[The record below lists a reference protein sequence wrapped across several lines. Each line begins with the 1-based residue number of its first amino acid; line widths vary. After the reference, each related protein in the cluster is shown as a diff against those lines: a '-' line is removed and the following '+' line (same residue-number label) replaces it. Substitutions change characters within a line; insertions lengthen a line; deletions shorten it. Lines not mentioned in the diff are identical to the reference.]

1 MKVRLNLAT
10 APLENHRR
18 FLLGAA
24 LGGGAALALFLLLS
38 MQAYR
43 NWRSSSELRAETA
56 RLQGEM
62 MKFREE
68 RRLLEDFFST
78 PDARRIRDRADF
90 LNGLIQQRSFPWTKI
105 FENLEEKLPAG
116 VRVVSISPRMDKGR
130 VEVKLVVGAN
140 SDENKI
146 KFLEALEQSEEFS
159 RVQVVSENR
168 PLRTDA
174 DALLLEVVAW
184 YKTVLPPAGVPA
196 AGPATAAAARRGG
209 GN

>member
-10 APLENHRR
+10 APLENQRR
-18 FLLGAA
+18 FVLGA
-24 LGGGAALALFLLLS
+24 LFGGGLALALLVLLS

-43 NWRSSSELRAETA
+43 NWRSSSEMRAETA
-56 RLQGEM
+56 QLLADLSR
-62 MKFREE
+62 FRDE
-68 RRLLEDFFST
+68 RRMLEDFFNT

-116 VRVVSISPRMDKGR
+116 VRVVNISPKMEKGR
-130 VEVKLVVGAN
+130 VEVKLTVGAN

-146 KFLEALEQSEEFS
+146 RFLKALEDSAEFS

-168 PLRTDA
+168 PLRSDG
-174 DALLLEVVAW
+174 DQLLLEVVAW
-184 YKTVLPPAGVPA
+184 YKMVLPPDPGLAGSSDTA
-196 AGPATAAAARRGG
+196 RAGRGG
-209 GN
+209 AN

>member
-18 FLLGAA
+18 FLLGAS
-24 LGGGAALALFLLLS
+24 LGGGLALVLLLVLS
-38 MQAYR
+38 VQAYR

-56 RLQGEM
+56 RLQSELV
-62 MKFREE
+62 KFREE
-68 RRLLEDFFST
+68 RRLLEDFFNT

-116 VRVVSISPRMDKGR
+116 VRVVSISPKMDQGR
-130 VEVKLVVGAN
+130 VEVKLAVGAR

-146 KFLEALEQSEEFS
+146 RFLEALEQSEEFS

-168 PLRTDA
+168 PLRTEEDA
-174 DALLLEVVAW
+174 VLLEVVAW
-184 YKTVLPPAGVPA
+184 YKTVLPPAS
-196 AGPATAAAARRGG
+196 AGTTAAAARREG

>member
-18 FLLGAA
+18 FLLGAS
-24 LGGGAALALFLLLS
+24 LGGGVALVLLLVLS
-38 MQAYR
+38 VQAYR

-56 RLQGEM
+56 RLQSELV
-62 MKFREE
+62 KFREE
-68 RRLLEDFFST
+68 RRLLEDFFNT

-116 VRVVSISPRMDKGR
+116 VRVVSISPKMDKGR
-130 VEVKLVVGAN
+130 VEVKLAVGAR

-146 KFLEALEQSEEFS
+146 RFLEALEQSEEFS

-168 PLRTDA
+168 PLRTEEDA
-174 DALLLEVVAW
+174 VLLEVVAW
-184 YKTVLPPAGVPA
+184 YKTVLPPA
-196 AGPATAAAARRGG
+196 AGGATAAAARREG